1 MLQLIVLRMSGF
13 MIGERLILF
22 GSTNV
27 TMSDFWT
34 QAFYEQVHFLPYIS
48 EYVMISCMKI
58 IAYIVL

>member
-1 MLQLIVLRMSGF
+1 MSGF

-27 TMSDFWT
+27 TMTDFWT

-48 EYVMISCMKI
+48 EYVMISCMKTI
-58 IAYIVL
+58 GYIVL